1 MEEKLFSKFIE
12 REISV
17 EEELKI
23 PDTINFKLNNA
34 YDAIRND
41 TEIVKKKSHNRK
53 NIAIAAS
60 VAFLVLTTVVATP
73 ALADNIP
80 QLREISEHLKN
91 IYSYN
96 DNYVS
101 NADLKNISKT
111 YDGIEIAIQGVIYD
125 QSSLK
130 FIYTVTSDKKL
141 QWGVQLRKNSLK
153 INGKEILNKAY
164 SSRIKTEDTKIS
176 KDGDKLE
183 KYAVITTFD
192 ISDLKLKDKID
203 IDWNINEI
211 HTENF
216 KFAQGAWDFKVE
228 TSKEL
233 SDKSSKV
240 LNVNYSRDIEG
251 HKFSIDKIIITPTE
265 TKIVSEYDS
274 KFNEEYAK
282 TGEEYLNNVNSK
294 DLQDKLNKLK
304 LIQSQIG
311 VDLMNITDEQG
322 NKIIPYES
330 KIEDGMMTS
339 TFSPFKQ
346 MPKKIIITPRP
357 VNDNTTKPYIPSK
370 DEYISLNS
378 LKAPITYNQGDN
390 MTVTINS
397 VERNAEKIKINASFN
412 GDFISARAAD
422 AFKVLPN
429 GSTYPEGKI
438 IEDNKD
444 KVSRYIEQ
452 ANNKNNTFNYQY
464 SVNAN
469 QDYNIIISKFDFMKD
484 KQMVFEVK

>member
-12 REISV
+12 REISC

-23 PDTINFKLNNA
+23 PDTINFKLNSA
-34 YDAIRND
+34 YEAIRND
-41 TEIVKKKSHNRK
+41 SEIVKKKSHKRK

-60 VAFLVLTTVVATP
+60 VAFLVITTVVATP

-80 QLREISEHLKN
+80 QLRELSEHLKN

-111 YDGIEIAIQGVIYD
+111 YDGIEISMQGVIYD

-153 INGKEILNKAY
+153 INGKDILNKVY

-192 ISDLKLKDKID
+192 ISDLKLGDKIN

-233 SDKSSKV
+233 SDKNSKV
-240 LNVNYSRDIEG
+240 LNVNYSRDIED
-251 HKFSIDKIIITPTE
+251 HKFAIDKIIITPTE

-282 TGEEYLNNVNSK
+282 TSEEYLNNDNNK
-294 DLQDKLNKLK
+294 TLQDKLNKLK
-304 LIQSQIG
+304 FIQSQIT

-330 KIEDGMMTS
+330 KIEDGVMTS

-370 DEYISLNS
+370 DEYIPLNS

-390 MTVTINS
+390 MTVTINT
-397 VERNAEKIKINASFN
+397 VERSADKIKINASFN
-412 GDFISARAAD
+412 GDFIAARVAD
-422 AFKVLPN
+422 AFKVISN
-429 GSTYPEGKI
+429 GSNYPDGEI
-438 IEDNKD
+438 SQDSKD
-444 KVSRYIEQ
+444 EVWKYTEL
-452 ANNKNNTFNYQY
+452 ANNKNNTFSYKYN
-464 SVNAN
+464 VKAG
-469 QDYNIIISKFDFMKD
+469 QDYNIIISKSNFMKD
-484 KQMVFEVK
+484 KQMIFDVK